1 MPVMPAHLQV
11 RAVLP
16 AGSGPLLEIEDLG
29 EGYFLEMESEV
40 SHCHMGLGR
49 VKSCPHCYMDLAAAR
64 EQAVSRNW

>member
-1 MPVMPAHLQV
+1 MPVTPAHVQV

-16 AGSGPLLEIEDLG
+16 AGPLLEIEDLG
-29 EGYFLEMESEV
+29 EGYFPELESEV

-49 VKSCPHCYMDLAAAR
+49 VKSCPHCYMDLAAER